1 MEPIFEGKKLEL
13 HYQNV
18 GDEKARKQSLNNLR
32 KKATNEDIVA
42 FGQLM
47 GDLAP
52 EEENIQSVVTV
63 EKQRFDI

>member
-18 GDEKARKQSLNNLR
+18 GDEKARRQSLNNLK
-32 KKATNEDIVA
+32 KKAKNEDIVT

-47 GDLAP
+47 GNLAP
-52 EEENIQSVVTV
+52 EDEAINAVVTV

>member
-18 GDEKARKQSLNNLR
+18 GDEKARRQSLNNLK
-32 KKATNEDIVA
+32 KKAKNEDIVA

-47 GDLAP
+47 GNLAP
-52 EEENIQSVVTV
+52 EDEAINAVVTV

>member
-1 MEPIFEGKKLEL
+1 MEPIFEGKKIEL

-18 GDEKARKQSLNNLR
+18 GDEKARRQSLNNLK
-32 KKATNEDIVA
+32 KKAKNEDIVA

-47 GDLAP
+47 GNLAP
-52 EEENIQSVVTV
+52 EDEAINAVVTV

>member
-18 GDEKARKQSLNNLR
+18 GEEKARSQSLSHLK
-32 KKATNEDIVA
+32 KKASNDDIVA

-47 GDLAP
+47 GELAP
-52 EEENIQSVVTV
+52 EEESIRSLVTV